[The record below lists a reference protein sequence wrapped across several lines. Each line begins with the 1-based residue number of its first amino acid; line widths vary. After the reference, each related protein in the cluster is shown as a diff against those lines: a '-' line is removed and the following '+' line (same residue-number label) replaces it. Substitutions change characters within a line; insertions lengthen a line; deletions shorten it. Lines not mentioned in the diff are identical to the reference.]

1 MYMVLFW
8 KMHLWHSWKIILYS
22 PKGGKYFDYFKK
34 YIKRVSDYCLVHMN
48 RRHSK
53 KCMTVY
59 QYCFEALTLLTAV
72 VDITVFPSSSFIYG
86 ITPRFGRVFG
96 CPAVVLWYK
105 LVWEVCHRV
114 GVTMRLL
121 IIPSLARRE
130 VLSHIDTPFVQM
142 WLTVIETI
150 VGWKKAGYNDISLQF
165 IYSIWSK

>member
-1 MYMVLFW
+1 MFHYSF
-8 KMHLWHSWKIILYS
+8 IISIINACIWSCFERCICDTHEKSYS
-22 PKGGKYFDYFKK
+22 IRLKVVNTLTISKK

-53 KCMTVY
+53 KCMTVN

-150 VGWKKAGYNDISLQF
+150 VG
-165 IYSIWSK
+165 

>member
-22 PKGGKYFDYFKK
+22 PKCGKYFDHFKK
-34 YIKRVSDYCLVHMN
+34 VYKRVSDYCLVHMN

-105 LVWEVCHRV
+105 LVWEVCHSV
-114 GVTMRLL
+114 GVAMRLL